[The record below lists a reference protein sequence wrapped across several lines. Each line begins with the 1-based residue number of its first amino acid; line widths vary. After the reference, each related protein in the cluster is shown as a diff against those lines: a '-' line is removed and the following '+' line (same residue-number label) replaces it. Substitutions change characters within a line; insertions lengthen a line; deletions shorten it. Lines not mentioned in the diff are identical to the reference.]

1 MLNKD
6 VLPDDKLHSRE
17 LAASSQLKG
26 QSDRH
31 RVRAC
36 SKRFRADRRK
46 RLEITIEW

>member
-6 VLPDDKLHSRE
+6 ELPDDKFHSRA
-17 LAASSQLKG
+17 LPASSQLKG

-36 SKRFRADRRK
+36 SKRFRPNRRK